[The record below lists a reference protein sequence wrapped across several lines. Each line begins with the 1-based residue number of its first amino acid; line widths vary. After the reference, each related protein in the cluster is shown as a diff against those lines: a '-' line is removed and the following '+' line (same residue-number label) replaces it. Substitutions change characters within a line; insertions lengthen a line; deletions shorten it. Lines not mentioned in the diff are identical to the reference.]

1 VSTPA
6 TLPTPSY
13 PDLLRAAY
21 ALGRVDGLLAADF
34 ETLENAGPSS
44 ACCRGRD
51 PADFAHHLWNVPD
64 GAPPAGLEVNAP
76 HWYARGFEEALAEAR
91 WASSSSMA
99 RAAVPVR
106 ASTSGFVETYH
117 AL

>member
-1 VSTPA
+1 MSAPPA
-6 TLPTPSY
+6 LPTPSY
-13 PDLLRAAY
+13 PDLLHTAY

-34 ETLENAGPSS
+34 EPLESAGPSC

-51 PADFAHHLWNVPD
+51 PADFAHRLWNVAD

-76 HWYARGFEEALAEAR
+76 HWYARGFEEALAEA
-91 WASSSSMA
+91 
-99 RAAVPVR
+99 
-106 ASTSGFVETYH
+106 TYH